1 MHGSNVEDG
10 KIRKLW
16 PTEIDEFRDHLL
28 RLDRESKQMRFC
40 GAVGEAF
47 IERYCETIRRVPTI
61 IHGFFVDGRLRA
73 AGELRPIL
81 DDWPI
86 AAEAAFTVE
95 TPWQDAGVGT
105 ELMDR
110 VLLSARNRNIATLYM
125 ICMAEN
131 GRMRRI
137 ASKFEA
143 TLKFDRGEIAGTV
156 DPSMPDYFSLLRE
169 GLDDSAGFVTAVF
182 DNNRKTH
189 GE

>member
-16 PTEIDEFRDHLL
+16 PTQIDEFQEHLM

-40 GAVGEAF
+40 GAVGDAF

-61 IHGFFVDGRLRA
+61 IHGFFVDGKLRA

-81 DDWPI
+81 NDYPV

-95 TPWQDAGVGT
+95 TPWQDSGVGT

-131 GRMRRI
+131 RRMRGI
-137 ASKFEA
+137 ARKFEA
-143 TLKFDRGEIAGTV
+143 NLRFDRGEVAATV
-156 DPSMPDYFSLLRE
+156 DPSTPDYFSLLRE
-169 GLDDSAGFVTAVF
+169 GLNDSTGFVTAIME
-182 DNNRKTH
+182 NNRKVYR
-189 GE
+189 